1 MDRSAFLKAV
11 DAAGS
16 GRARDA
22 RAAAQH
28 AVPSPQS
35 KLGVDPGDVVARA
48 LAILAQDN
56 PVSAATGT
64 RQVTDVASKVANQ
77 SVDLKPT
84 NVDVKP
90 INVASEPG
98 IQLSDLMLQRRILSD
113 GTECSLPI
121 RYFDVQCL
129 VAAFLT
135 ELDRAAQLLQGTGLQ
150 AVAQEDGKA
159 VLVLYFIE
167 YRKTDIGPYNEVGLT
182 VLARA
187 PGDPIPASYV
197 VNLPVT
203 TASACRIGR
212 EIWGYNKFVA
222 AIDVNSDGNS
232 FSTILRDAENEMI
245 CTMEGERGASVPA
258 PPSDILTF
266 TLLDGRL
273 IKTDI
278 QVLTPFLASS
288 GAGFVFKVGPS
299 KHPMA
304 GNLRTVALDG
314 ARPVVVQYANP
325 LQVLLFPGRPV

>member
-1 MDRSAFLKAV
+1 MDRSALLKAA
-11 DAAGS
+11 DAATS

-22 RAAAQH
+22 ARRAE
-28 AVPSPQS
+28 PSTQS
-35 KLGVDPGDVVARA
+35 KLGVDPDDLVARA
-48 LAILAQDN
+48 LAILAQAN
-56 PVSAATGT
+56 PVSAATGS

-77 SVDLKPT
+77 PVDLKPT
-84 NVDVKP
+84 D
-90 INVASEPG
+90 IASETG
-98 IQLSDLMLQRRILSD
+98 IQSPELMLQRRILSD

-135 ELDRAAQLLQGTGLQ
+135 ELDRAAQLLQGTPLQ
-150 AVAQEDGKA
+150 AVAQADGKA

-182 VLARA
+182 VLAQA
-187 PGDPIPASYV
+187 PGDPVPANYV

-222 AIDVNSDGNS
+222 AIDVNSDGNR

-245 CTMEGERGASVPA
+245 CTLEGERGASVPA

-288 GAGFVFKVGPS
+288 GQGFVFKVGPS
-299 KHPMA
+299 KHPMT